1 MSYAGPRRQSCFR
14 DEEKAGDN
22 VVTPPNDT
30 TPHEFNPWLRVT
42 SLIESAGQLL
52 GLNEGMIKRIIT
64 PERILEVAVPVRMDS
79 GNVEMYTGWRIQ
91 HDTSRGPGK
100 GGIRFHQSVNID
112 EIAALSADM
121 SIKCAV
127 VNIPYGGAKGGV
139 RVDPTKLSRGEL
151 ERLTRRYAFSIGPM
165 IGPDRDIPAPD
176 INTDAQVM
184 SWIMDTISMMHG
196 HNISGVVTGKPLA
209 IGGTLGHAGATSLG
223 VTICTAAILQRLGR
237 QSNEQRV
244 IVQGYGKVGAPL
256 VKLMSDRGMKVVG
269 VADVKGAIHVPE
281 GIKWSVLAKHFAEAG
296 TVVGYAG
303 ATRSS
308 PKSSGPSRATS
319 RSLPPW
325 AGSSPTRSPEHGR
338 VDHGR
343 SRQRTDHRR
352 GSRDT
357 LEPQYPVVPD
367 VLANAGGVVASY
379 FEWAQDLQ
387 GFMWETELFQQR
399 LEKTMHEA
407 FNHVWNRQKEL
418 NVNCATPPSRWAS
431 SASPRR
437 PRCAAC
443 FLERVLCGPVLIAL
457 AAVRRPAELSRS
469 DDRRH
474 DSPDSDDR

>member
-1 MSYAGPRRQSCFR
+1 MSWALVSYAGPRRHIRFR

-22 VVTPPNDT
+22 VVTQPHES
-30 TPHEFNPWLRVT
+30 TPHDFNPWVRVT

-79 GNVEMYTGWRIQ
+79 GEVEMYTGWRIQ

-100 GGIRFHQSVNID
+100 GGIRFHQSVNTD

-139 RVDPTKLSRGEL
+139 RVDPTKLSRAEL

-184 SWIMDTISMMHG
+184 SWIMDTVSMMHG

-237 QSNEQRV
+237 LSNEQRV
-244 IVQGYGKVGAPL
+244 IIQGYGKVGAPL

-269 VADVKGAIHVPE
+269 VADVKGAIHVPG
-281 GIKWSVLAKHFAEAG
+281 GINPGVLAKHFDEAG
-296 TVVGYAG
+296 TVVGYPG
-303 ATRSS
+303 AEHVESHEFWTLPSDIAIPAALGGVITEEVASS
-308 PKSSGPSRATS
+308 LAASIMVEAANGPTTGEGAAVLASRNI
-319 RSLPPW
+319 
-325 AGSSPTRSPEHGR
+325 
-338 VDHGR
+338 
-343 SRQRTDHRR
+343 
-352 GSRDT
+352 
-357 LEPQYPVVPD
+357 PVVPD

-387 GFMWETELFQQR
+387 GFMWESELFQQR
-399 LEKTMHEA
+399 LEKTMHES

-418 NVNCATPPSRWAS
+418 HVNLRDTAIAVGVERIAEAT
-431 SASPRR
+431 
-437 PRCAAC
+437 
-443 FLERVLCGPVLIAL
+443 
-457 AAVRRPAELSRS
+457 ELRGLF
-469 DDRRH
+469 
-474 DSPDSDDR
+474 P